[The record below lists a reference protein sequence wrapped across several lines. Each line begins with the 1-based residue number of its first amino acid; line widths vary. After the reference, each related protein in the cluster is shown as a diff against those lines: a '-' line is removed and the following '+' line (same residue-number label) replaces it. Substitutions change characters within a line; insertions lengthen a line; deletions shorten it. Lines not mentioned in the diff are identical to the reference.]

1 MCSELTNT
9 SEIKLEPISC
19 VLNSQTLPNE
29 IKLEPMSCV
38 LNSQTLPNEIKLHIC
53 LITFYALFFKT
64 KQYYM

>member
-38 LNSQTLPNEIKLHIC
+38 LNSQTLPNEIKLEPMYIRKC
-53 LITFYALFFKT
+53 L
-64 KQYYM
+64 